1 MKRNLLL
8 ILTAGCLIL
17 SGCGAK
23 NYADGTYSA
32 RSTEYHNED
41 ETDDSGNGYGVVTL
55 TVKYNRITECE
66 FKTYELNGTLKDT
79 EYGKENG
86 EIANKDFYNKAQKA
100 VGACDQYAAA
110 LVSAGNIKDV
120 DAISGATITTKAVV
134 NAVNGGLRVAQD
146 LLQGGGQNE

>member
-1 MKRNLLL
+1 MNKNLLL
-8 ILTAGCLIL
+8 ILAAGCIML

-32 RSTEYHNED
+32 QSTEYRNED
-41 ETDDSGNGYGVVTL
+41 ENDDSGNGYGVVTL
-55 TVKYNRITECE
+55 TIKDNRITECE
-66 FKTYELNGTLKDT
+66 FKTYELNGALKDT

-120 DAISGATITTKAVV
+120 DAISGATINYGEFKEAVKL
-134 NAVNGGLRVAQD
+134 ALKSAEQ
-146 LLQGGGQNE
+146 